1 MNNTVTFSQL
11 ITRLAKVAGTDTNT
25 SRLYLRSFFALIEET
40 LAKGEDVTI
49 DGIGTFRRHSTDD
62 AFAPES
68 GISFIPDK
76 TLADEINAPF
86 AVFEPVELADGVDFS
101 GLDTPAPAPAEETV
115 PEPEPTHSPTTEE
128 TPEAAPAPEL
138 TPTPEPVRAQE
149 PVIIEEKEEIREEE
163 IQEEDI
169 RQEEVT
175 VTPGPAAAP
184 VSAPQPRRPQWPEEA
199 EKEPEETAS
208 EADSEAEET
217 DDDYYEDE
225 ESARPKTLRWVIYG
239 ALGVIAVAAVAY
251 FAAVV
256 VQPIPT
262 FGDDEENAA
271 AADSVATVVE
281 EIEVDEASAAPAPGQ
296 TETQSEETR
305 PTETA
310 AQPKTETPSAPAADA
325 KKQEVYDTIRPG
337 YFMAQMARKHY
348 GKAPFWVYIYEA
360 NTDVIRNPNRLS
372 NGTKLRIP
380 DKSTFPGATDTEK
393 LKLAIE
399 KQTQLNKKFD

>member
-62 AFAPES
+62 AFAPDS

-86 AVFEPVELADGVDFS
+86 AVFEPVELAEGVDFS
-101 GLDTPAPAPAEETV
+101 GLDTPAPAPAEEI
-115 PEPEPTHSPTTEE
+115 
-128 TPEAAPAPEL
+128 L
-138 TPTPEPVRAQE
+138 PEPVRVHE
-149 PVIIEEKEEIREEE
+149 PVVIVEEEE
-163 IQEEDI
+163 IQKEETREEDI

-175 VTPGPAAAP
+175 VTQAPAAAP

-199 EKEPEETAS
+199 EKEPEEAAVS
-208 EADSEAEET
+208 QPEPVEDEADDE
-217 DDDYYEDE
+217 YYEEE
-225 ESARPKTLRWVIYG
+225 ESERPKTLRWIIYG

-262 FGDDEENAA
+262 FGDDEEEAA

-281 EIEVDEASAAPAPGQ
+281 EIEVEEASAPPAPGQ
-296 TETQSEETR
+296 TEPQSEETR
-305 PTETA
+305 PAETA
-310 AQPKTETPSAPAADA
+310 AQPKTEAPSAPAADA
-325 KKQEVYDTIRPG
+325 KKQEVYDTIKPG

-348 GKAPFWVYIYEA
+348 GNAPFWVYIYEA

-380 DKSTFPGATDTEK
+380 DKSTFPGATDAEK

>member
-40 LAKGEDVTI
+40 LSKGEDVTI

-115 PEPEPTHSPTTEE
+115 PEPEPSHSHAPEV
-128 TPEAAPAPEL
+128 TPEAAPAPE
-138 TPTPEPVRAQE
+138 PVRAPE
-149 PVIIEEKEEIREEE
+149 PVIIREEEEIREEE
-163 IQEEDI
+163 APEEDI

-175 VTPGPAAAP
+175 VTPVPAAAP

-199 EKEPEETAS
+199 EKEPEETTS
-208 EADSEAEET
+208 EADSEAEEA
-217 DDDYYEDE
+217 DGEYYEDE

-262 FGDDEENAA
+262 FGDDEEVAA
-271 AADSVATVVE
+271 TADTIATVVE
-281 EIEVDEASAAPAPGQ
+281 EIEVGEASATAAASAQTETQPETAARQTEAAAQPATDAAAAPAP
-296 TETQSEETR
+296 T
-305 PTETA
+305 
-310 AQPKTETPSAPAADA
+310 A
-325 KKQEVYDTIRPG
+325 KKQEVYDTIKPG

-372 NGTKLRIP
+372 NGTRLRIP
-380 DKSTFPGATDTEK
+380 DKSTFPGATDAEK

>member
-62 AFAPES
+62 AFAPDS

-101 GLDTPAPAPAEETV
+101 GLDTPAPVPAEETL
-115 PEPEPTHSPTTEE
+115 PDPEPTHIPVSEATHEAAPE
-128 TPEAAPAPEL
+128 PEAAA
-138 TPTPEPVRAQE
+138 TPEPVRVQE
-149 PVIIEEKEEIREEE
+149 PVAIVEEEE
-163 IQEEDI
+163 IQKEETREEDI
-169 RQEEVT
+169 RQEEVS
-175 VTPGPAAAP
+175 VTPTPRP
-184 VSAPQPRRPQWPEEA
+184 APQPRRPQWPEEA

-208 EADSEAEET
+208 EPEQAEDEAHDE
-217 DDDYYEDE
+217 YYEEE
-225 ESARPKTLRWVIYG
+225 ESERPKTLRWVIYG

-262 FGDDEENAA
+262 FGDDEEEAA

-281 EIEVDEASAAPAPGQ
+281 EIEVEEASAAPAPGQ
-296 TETQSEETR
+296 TEPQSEETR

-310 AQPKTETPSAPAADA
+310 AQPKTEAPSAPAADA
-325 KKQEVYDTIRPG
+325 KKQEVYDTIKPG

-372 NGTKLRIP
+372 NGTRLRIP
-380 DKSTFPGATDTEK
+380 DKSTFPGATDAEK

>member
-101 GLDTPAPAPAEETV
+101 GLDTPSPAPAEETLTEPEPEESPEAA
-115 PEPEPTHSPTTEE
+115 PEPEPT
-128 TPEAAPAPEL
+128 PA
-138 TPTPEPVRAQE
+138 PEPVRAH
-149 PVIIEEKEEIREEE
+149 IIEEEVEIREEE
-163 IQEEDI
+163 TQEEDI

-175 VTPGPAAAP
+175 VTPAPAAAP
-184 VSAPQPRRPQWPEEA
+184 VAAPQPRRPQWPEEA
-199 EKEPEETAS
+199 DVSQPEPVEE
-208 EADSEAEET
+208 EADDE
-217 DDDYYEDE
+217 YYEEE
-225 ESARPKTLRWVIYG
+225 ESERPKTLRWIIYG

-251 FAAVV
+251 FAAVI

-262 FGDDEENAA
+262 FGDDEEEAA
-271 AADSVATVVE
+271 ATDTIATVVE
-281 EIEVDEASAAPAPGQ
+281 EIEVEEASGTTPAPQQ
-296 TETQSEETR
+296 TETQPEETQ
-305 PTETA
+305 PAENATQTKTDA
-310 AQPKTETPSAPAADA
+310 ATSPAPAA
-325 KKQEVYDTIRPG
+325 KKQEVYDTIKPG

-360 NTDVIRNPNRLS
+360 NTDVIRNPNQLS
-372 NGTKLRIP
+372 TGTRLRIP
-380 DKSTFPGATDTEK
+380 DKSTFPGATDAEK

-399 KQTQLNKKFD
+399 KQTQLNKKFE

>member
-62 AFAPES
+62 AFAPDS

-86 AVFEPVELADGVDFS
+86 AVFEPVELAEGVDFS
-101 GLDTPAPAPAEETV
+101 GLDTPSPAPAEEI
-115 PEPEPTHSPTTEE
+115 
-128 TPEAAPAPEL
+128 L
-138 TPTPEPVRAQE
+138 PEPVRVQE
-149 PVIIEEKEEIREEE
+149 PVAIVEEEE
-163 IQEEDI
+163 IQEEETREEDI

-175 VTPGPAAAP
+175 VTQASAAAP

-199 EKEPEETAS
+199 EKEPEEAAVS
-208 EADSEAEET
+208 QPEPVEDEADDE
-217 DDDYYEDE
+217 YYEEE
-225 ESARPKTLRWVIYG
+225 ESERPKTLRWIIYG

-262 FGDDEENAA
+262 FGDDEEEAA

-281 EIEVDEASAAPAPGQ
+281 EIEVEEASAPPAPGQ
-296 TETQSEETR
+296 TEPQSEETR
-305 PTETA
+305 PAETA
-310 AQPKTETPSAPAADA
+310 AQPKTEAPSAPAADA
-325 KKQEVYDTIRPG
+325 KKQEVYDTIKPG

-348 GKAPFWVYIYEA
+348 GNAPFWVYIYEA

-380 DKSTFPGATDTEK
+380 DKSTFPGATDAEK